1 VEESLLNIKRGG
13 LYVAPWKYTFMEYFI
28 EKGDLIVILEVK
40 KLDFEYTNIDAAHY
54 MVKALL
60 STGDVV
66 KFRASESALKNHWKR
81 V

>member
-1 VEESLLNIKRGG
+1 MLNIKRGG

-28 EKGDLIVILEVK
+28 EKGDLIVILEFK
-40 KLDFEYTNIDAAHY
+40 KLDYEFTHIDPPYY

-66 KFRASESALKNHWKR
+66 NFRASESALKNHWKL
-81 V
+81 VK